1 MSRPSEYSEERAAAI
16 CALIAE
22 GLSLRQIA
30 AREGMPDKTTILRW
44 LSATNADGT
53 PRHPDFRTQYAR
65 AREMQADH
73 FVDEILEIADTPHE
87 GERTEE
93 GVDKDGNPVS
103 KTVREDM
110 LGHRRLQV
118 DTRKWLMAKLAPK
131 KYGERIATEVSG
143 PDGGAIKTESL
154 SDLEIARRVAFLLS
168 RATQQ
173 TPQE

>member
-73 FVDEILEIADTPHE
+73 FVDEILEIADDGSNDWIERELKNGNVVTVVDHE
-87 GERTEE
+87 HVGRSKLR
-93 GVDKDGNPVS
+93 VDA
-103 KTVREDM
+103 
-110 LGHRRLQV
+110 
-118 DTRKWLMAKLAPK
+118 RKWLMAKLAPK
-131 KYGERIATEVSG
+131 KYGDRVSAELSG
-143 PDGGAIKTESL
+143 PDGGPIQTENL
-154 SDLEIARRVAFLLS
+154 SDLEVARRVAFLLS